1 MLLYLVL
8 AVLASTLMALGLLMM
23 KSRAATLP
31 EARGSTIIL
40 NVLTWFRDP
49 LWLAGVSVQTI
60 GWVLFVISV
69 SQAPVSMVAVMM
81 QGGIALFVC
90 FSVVVMGERA
100 RPAEWAGI
108 VAIVVGMI
116 LLSMSLSAGASQ
128 GAIDGRIVM
137 AFSAGLLIVAA
148 ASFTHP
154 RLARNG
160 TAQAVS
166 SGIAFGLASI
176 FTKAA
181 TDTFEAGSTELVLRV
196 LTDPWIYAMVAAN

>member
-60 GWVLFVISV
+60 GWVLFVIAI

-81 QGGIALFVC
+81 QGGIALFVI
-90 FSVVVMGERA
+90 FSVVVMGVRA
-100 RPAEWAGI
+100 RPAEWVGI

-116 LLSMSLSAGASQ
+116 LLAMSLSAGTSQ
-128 GAIDGRIVM
+128 GAVSGRVLI
-137 AFSAGLLIVAA
+137 GLTAVLTIVAA
-148 ASFTHP
+148 ASFV
-154 RLARNG
+154 R
-160 TAQAVS
+160 
-166 SGIAFGLASI
+166 
-176 FTKAA
+176 
-181 TDTFEAGSTELVLRV
+181 
-196 LTDPWIYAMVAAN
+196 